1 MIADKIISSL
11 EFLHYK
17 CFVHRNVEPSNFL
30 MGLGKKLHQI
40 YMIDYATATPYSTF
54 IDLNPDSQSDR
65 RHQSDNMSNAD
76 SIVGASKFSSFNVLQ
91 GHRHSRRDD
100 L

>member
-17 CFVHRNVEPSNFL
+17 CFVHRNVEPTNFL

-40 YMIDYATATPYSTF
+40 YMIDYAIATPYANF
-54 IDLNPDSQSDR
+54 IDFRNDTQTEKK
-65 RHQSDNMSNAD
+65 HQNDNMNNAD
-76 SIVGASKFSSFNVLQ
+76 NVIGASKFCSLNVLQ